1 MCANSR
7 DFPSETATT
16 MGYSIVAMRRR
27 DRAIAIKT
35 ARSTNAR
42 LRKTLILTVIAMDPS
57 TVAKLDLA

>member
-1 MCANSR
+1 
-7 DFPSETATT
+7 